1 MNASQQRRQS
11 SEAKLCTARY
21 DSNMFPKATFSHSEQ
36 ASNGV
41 VPMMRSAQAPNK
53 LQARALKGRCRSPYP
68 SSPRRTSF
76 SKLGNQAQ
84 PKIGITTLPTFFYG
98 SMKFFFF
105 LTQPPAE
112 RRARGCRAACAS
124 AERHARC
131 CRAACASAEGLARR
145 CRAAC
150 AFAERLVRLSL
161 IHI

>member
-98 SMKFFFF
+98 SMNFFFF
-105 LTQPPAE
+105 FDATP
-112 RRARGCRAACAS
+112 CRAACARLPTGVRTS
-124 AERHARC
+124 AEPRAHLPRDMGSC
-131 CRAACASAEGLARR
+131 CSKAKKITTFRFPNVIQSI
-145 CRAAC
+145 
-150 AFAERLVRLSL
+150 
-161 IHI
+161 IHNP